1 MKQYNKW
8 GLIFLTVSILVWSS
22 CDSISMNDF
31 TASAPQIL
39 SFSPGSGSVGSEIVV
54 IGENLDDVVSASI
67 GGEEVTILQKV
78 SNQRLSLKVTNNAKS
93 GKITLSNSVGKGT
106 SDTDFTLEYPA
117 PSITTTNMPTE
128 VEMGNKLL
136 LSGSHMNVIS
146 AVIFTAAGYSTG
158 NEANI
163 LSQTEN
169 EILVKIPYVG
179 SDQASITFKYFNGTE
194 DVETPIASAP
204 QITVKRYEPNVTTS
218 FFEPVTV
225 GEIVTLNGTYLN
237 KIDKVLLNDQECN
250 ITVQNEN
257 ELKFAVPASQ
267 DYVDGDN
274 TRTLRIS
281 YFDGRE
287 VHTLTENFTIKVL
300 SIYFWENKKVYG
312 QGRDVESMASFF
324 SPETGLVYANS
335 DWREVVDPISYKY
348 QEQTCSAYNTPNV
361 SNEEYE
367 SVNPYFF
374 FSGANAGQ
382 LQINSP
388 AGSSGQLRNF
398 YWFNNSAN
406 EYRVT
411 GAKANCYGTPV
422 LTFLYLDPSNSKYK
436 ALADKVKNG
445 TLTTIDEATFPIN
458 VDAKTCG
465 EISIASMKSSLNTDV
480 WANGIFTVGEEKQ
493 ANVDAVILIL
503 YYNVNGSAANVAAN
517 VKRIGL
523 LHIKTV
529 DFKMWNNTSAPSS
542 SSVEFDIYWQK
553 HDYDYSK
560 VQ

>member
-1 MKQYNKW
+1 MKQYNKL
-8 GLIFLTVSILVWSS
+8 GLIFLIVSTLFWSS
-22 CDSISMNDF
+22 CDSTSMNEF
-31 TASAPQIL
+31 TISAPQIL
-39 SFSPGSGSVGSEIVV
+39 SFSPESGSIGSEIVV
-54 IGENLDDVVSASI
+54 TGENLDDVVNATI

-78 SNQRLSLKVTNNAKS
+78 SNKRLSLKVTSNAKS
-93 GKITLSNSVGKGT
+93 GKITLSNSVGEGT
-106 SDTDFTLEYPA
+106 SETDFTLEYPA
-117 PSITTTNMPTE
+117 PSITATNIPAE

-136 LSGSHMNVIS
+136 ITGSYMNVIKT
-146 AVIFTAAGYSTG
+146 VLFTAKGYSTG
-158 NEANI
+158 NEADI
-163 LSQTEN
+163 LSQSEK
-169 EILVKIPYVG
+169 EVLIKIPYVEN
-179 SDQASITFKYFNGTE
+179 DQALITFKYFNGTAE
-194 DVETPIASAP
+194 VETPIASAL
-204 QITVKRYEPNVTTS
+204 QIVVKRYEPNVTTLS
-218 FFEPVTV
+218 FAPATV
-225 GEIVTLNGTYLN
+225 GDIVTLNGTYLN
-237 KIDKVLLNDQECN
+237 KIGKVLLNDLECN
-250 ITVQNEN
+250 ITVQNED

-274 TRTLRIS
+274 IAALKIS
-281 YFDGRE
+281 YFDGSE
-287 VHTLTENFTIKVL
+287 IHTLTDNFIIKVPFV
-300 SIYFWENKKVYG
+300 YFWENKKTYG

-324 SPETGLVYANS
+324 SPETGLVYANL
-335 DWREVVDPISYKY
+335 DWRETVDPISYKY
-348 QEQTCSAYNTPNV
+348 QDQTCSTYNTPNV

-388 AGSSGQLRNF
+388 AGSQGQLRNF

-436 ALADKVKNG
+436 ALADKVKDG

-493 ANVDAVILIL
+493 ATVDAVILIL
-503 YYNVNGSAANVAAN
+503 YYNVNGSTINVAAN

-523 LHIKTV
+523 IHIKNV